1 MRNPVPD
8 AVRRSDQ
15 AGAAPS
21 AVQDTLAQLRRRV
34 PDAHADVAVVLGT
47 GWGDLT
53 GKLGNPRQVPYA
65 LLDGFPQT
73 TVDGHAGQ
81 LWLGRLGEVDVAI
94 MQGRKHAYEGGAADG
109 MLVALRTL
117 QALGCQVL
125 VQTNAAGSL
134 DPTMPPG
141 SLMLVADHINFA
153 QRSPLLDE
161 RGANRFVGLADAY
174 DPALRRRALALA
186 ASLGIPLREGVYLW
200 CLGPQFETPAEI
212 RAFRLLGAD
221 AVGMSTVPETIIARH
236 AGMRVLALSL
246 ITNLAAGLAREQ
258 LSHALTLERAQAA
271 SAMAGDFLAQL
282 VRAVGMAE
290 STGAR

>member
-1 MRNPVPD
+1 M
-8 AVRRSDQ
+8 
-15 AGAAPS
+15 AAEN
-21 AVQDTLAQLRRRV
+21 ALAELRRLV

-47 GWGDLT
+47 GWGGVT
-53 GKLGNPRQVPYA
+53 GQLANPSHVPYA
-65 LLDGFPQT
+65 ALQGFPQT

-94 MQGRKHAYEGGAADG
+94 MQGRRHAYEGGAVDG
-109 MLVALRTL
+109 MHVALRTL
-117 QALGCQVL
+117 QALGCNVL

-134 DPTMPPG
+134 DPTLPPG

-221 AVGMSTVPETIIARH
+221 AVGMSTVPETIIARY

-258 LSHALTLERAQAA
+258 LSHALTLTRAKEA

-282 VRAVGMAE
+282 VREVGMPE
-290 STGAR
+290 SSGAL